1 MNYAGFWRRFV
12 AVFIDGLICVIPS
25 LAMGY
30 IIPYVGGIVLG
41 LLYTPIFLA
50 SPLQATPGKA
60 LMGIAVV
67 DENGNTITL
76 KTSIIRYVSTIL
88 SGLILCIGYLMNL
101 FTAKR
106 QTLHDVLAGTVVIMK
121 TAPNVNYF
129 NIWLAEVKK
138 IGGDQTVGQD
148 ISNFQQPQQSTTAFN
163 ENAAKA
169 IEELHKLFKSGAIT
183 QAEYDLKKEEL
194 LKKI

>member
-1 MNYAGFWRRFV
+1 MSYAGFWRRFV

-30 IIPYVGGIVLG
+30 VIPYVGGIVLG

-67 DENGNTITL
+67 DENGNTLTL

-106 QTLHDVLAGTVVIMK
+106 QTLHDILAGTVVIMK
-121 TAPNVNYF
+121 TAPDVNYF
-129 NIWLAEVKK
+129 NVWLVEVKK
-138 IGGDQTVGQD
+138 IGGDQAAGQD
-148 ISNFQQPQQSTTAFN
+148 VSQFQYANNATTSN
-163 ENAAKA
+163 ENATKA
-169 IEELHKLFKSGAIT
+169 IEELHKLFQSGAIT